1 MHLSQNSTSPLQY
14 LQGLIRPVLFVELVD
29 AVEAVLEMVLA
40 IFVIASAG
48 VGLPWCCLGAV
59 RREVL
64 LPGVRTNR
72 CLRRRAPRIGCPQR
86 VGDVRDQQDREGRA
100 FLPALRG
107 SSRMRA

>member
-1 MHLSQNSTSPLQY
+1 M
-14 LQGLIRPVLFVELVD
+14 RPVLFDD
-29 AVEAVLEMVLA
+29 AVEAVLAVLEMVEA

-72 CLRRRAPRIGCPQR
+72 CLRRRAPRRGCPQTCATSK
-86 VGDVRDQQDREGRA
+86 GREGRA

-107 SSRMRA
+107 APLA